1 VDFLTTQ
8 ASDFIVSFGLGD
20 WCPPYGDPSDN
31 NTPIALTSTGY
42 YYVDCRLLARVA
54 MLLGIE
60 ADVRKY
66 QVLAEKIKR
75 AFNEKFFNPA
85 TGEYATGTQTSM
97 GCAFFQGLVEEKYR
111 PQVENALLAA
121 IEKNKRFLDY
131 GILGA
136 KYVPNMLTEMGR
148 TDVAY
153 AMATQTE
160 FPSYGYWIKQGAT
173 TLWERWQGD
182 YSHNHIMFGEVSA
195 WMFKALAGINPDP
208 DQPGFKRTII
218 HPRPVKG
225 LDWVRAEHES
235 LYGIIRIAW
244 QNYGDVFKLTISV
257 PVNTTAEVWLPG
269 TDITGIREN
278 GVLAQESETV
288 KFVRIEDGCTVF
300 EVGSGEYSFECVSV

>member
-1 VDFLTTQ
+1 M
-8 ASDFIVSFGLGD
+8 SFGLGD

-42 YYVDCRLLARVA
+42 YYADCQLLARVA
-54 MLLGIE
+54 MLLGME

-66 QVLAEKIKR
+66 QALAEKIKK
-75 AFNEKFFNPA
+75 AFNEKFFNPV

-97 GCAFFQGLVEEKYR
+97 ACALFQGLVEEKYR

-131 GILGA
+131 GILGS
-136 KYVPNMLTEMGR
+136 KYVPNMLTDMGR

-160 FPSYGYWIKQGAT
+160 FPSYGHWIKQGAT

-182 YSHNHIMFGEVSA
+182 YSHNHIMFGDVSA

-208 DQPGFKRTII
+208 DQPGFKRVII
-218 HPRPVKG
+218 RPQPVNG

-235 LYGIIRIAW
+235 PYGMIRIAW
-244 QNYGDVFKLTISV
+244 QNHGDVFKLTISV
-257 PVNTTAEVWLPG
+257 PVNTTGEVWLPC

-278 GVLAQESETV
+278 GMSVQESASV
-288 KFVRIEDGCTVF
+288 KFMCVKDGCTVF